1 MIVND
6 TLTVMLG
13 HNTLYLHICK
23 IYLRTLKEDK
33 MKILVG
39 YDGSKVADDVIQLA
53 RKHAKAFGAEV
64 HIMTSLEQG
73 AALKKEDIDKAESK
87 LEKLKTSLK
96 VDEIACEVLTS
107 VSYESP
113 GEDLVRF
120 AKENQVDEII
130 IGVRRRSKV
139 GKLVF
144 GSTAQYVILEA
155 PCPVVAVK

>member
-1 MIVND
+1 
-6 TLTVMLG
+6 
-13 HNTLYLHICK
+13 
-23 IYLRTLKEDK
+23 

-39 YDGSKVADDVIQLA
+39 YDGSKVADDVVKLA
-53 RKHAKAFGAEV
+53 HKHAKAFEAEV
-64 HIMTSLEQG
+64 HIMTSLEQSAG
-73 AALKKEDIDKAESK
+73 LKKEDIDKAENK
-87 LEKLKTSLK
+87 LEKLRTSLK
-96 VDEIACEVLTS
+96 MDEISCEAQTS